1 MVLSCK
7 TYSNLHAAIILFQN
21 KSLSLGDWFDHVS
34 SWWIPN
40 NLKPNFLFIHYE
52 DLKQEPET
60 QIEAIATFLGKNY
73 EKDAID
79 KIAQHTSFSEMSK
92 NKTTNME
99 DIGAY
104 KKEIS
109 KFMRR
114 GEVGD
119 WKGYFSENQNE
130 FVAEMLDRKF
140 GKTGLQFK
148 YEL

>member
-1 MVLSCK
+1 M
-7 TYSNLHAAIILFQN
+7 
-21 KSLSLGDWFDHVS
+21 SLGDWFDHVT

-40 NLKPNFLFIHYE
+40 NQKANFLFIHYE
-52 DLKQEPET
+52 DLKQDAVT

-73 EKDAID
+73 DKDTIE
-79 KIAQHTSFSEMSK
+79 KIAKHTSFSEMSK

-109 KFMRR
+109 KFMRL
-114 GEVGD
+114 GQVGD
-119 WKGYFSENQNE
+119 WKQYFSEEQNS
-130 FVAEMLDRKF
+130 FVADMMESKL
-140 GKTGLQFK
+140 GKSGLQFK